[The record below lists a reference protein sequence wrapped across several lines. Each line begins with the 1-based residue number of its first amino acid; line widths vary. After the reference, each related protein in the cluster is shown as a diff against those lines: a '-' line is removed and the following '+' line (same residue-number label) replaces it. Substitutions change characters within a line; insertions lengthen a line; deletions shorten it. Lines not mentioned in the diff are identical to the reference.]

1 MDLCEIL
8 LLEGM
13 YRKGMVVKAL
23 DESGKPLLRNGEQ
36 VYKAIDYATSAERA
50 FWNYENNVN

>member
-1 MDLCEIL
+1 MGVCEI
-8 LLEGM
+8 LEGM
-13 YRKGMVVKAL
+13 YRKGMVVRAL

-36 VYKAIDYATSAERA
+36 VYKVMDHATSAERA